1 MSRRKSSRRKSR
13 RRKSKSP
20 RPTNAKL
27 YARVKAQAKR
37 KFKVWPS
44 AYASGWVV
52 KEYKRRGGKYSGA
65 KPSKSSGLTRWFAEK
80 WINVCK
86 LPTKVTCGRPK
97 TNIRDWKKKYPYCRP
112 SKKIARGTPKIA
124 SELTAAQI
132 RSRCKRKRSNP
143 SKRVLSRRKSARR
156 KSPRRK
162 SARRKSRRKSPR
174 RKSRRRKSRR
184 KSPRRKSPRRK
195 SRRRKSRRKSPRRK
209 SPRRKSRRRKDQ

>member
-132 RSRCKRKRSNP
+132 RSRCKKKRSNP
-143 SKRVLSRRKSARR
+143 SKRVLSRRKS
-156 KSPRRK
+156 P
-162 SARRKSRRKSPR
+162 RRKSRRKSPR

-195 SRRRKSRRKSPRRK
+195 SRRRKS
-209 SPRRKSRRRKDQ
+209 PRRKSRRRKDQ